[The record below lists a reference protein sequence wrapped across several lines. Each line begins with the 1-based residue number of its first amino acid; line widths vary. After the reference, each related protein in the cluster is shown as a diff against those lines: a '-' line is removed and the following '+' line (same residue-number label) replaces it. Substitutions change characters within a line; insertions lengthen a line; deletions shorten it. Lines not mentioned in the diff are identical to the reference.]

1 MDRQLNISS
10 AYLRPG
16 FAFGGSCLPKDLKAL
31 VHAAKSHDVE
41 VPMLSNVLASNFAHI
56 DMAVERV
63 LASGKRS
70 VGLIGLSFKP
80 GTDDL
85 RESPLVVMAE
95 RFIGKGLQLQ
105 VYDPQVNVA
114 RLIGAN
120 RRYIEESIPH
130 IASLMTSEL
139 DQLVGDC
146 DVLVVAMKN
155 ASVLDALERHT
166 RADQILLDIAGLP
179 DPTAQRALYQGV
191 CW

>member
-1 MDRQLNISS
+1 
-10 AYLRPG
+10 
-16 FAFGGSCLPKDLKAL
+16 
-31 VHAAKSHDVE
+31 
-41 VPMLSNVLASNFAHI
+41 
-56 DMAVERV
+56 
-63 LASGKRS
+63 
-70 VGLIGLSFKP
+70 
-80 GTDDL
+80 
-85 RESPLVVMAE
+85 MAE

-139 DQLVGDC
+139 DQLVGEC